1 MTDRLAG
8 KTIRWT
14 FSDGPMKNKTFEHL
28 FDEKGSVKFRSVGDD
43 GSETFTEV
51 KKYEVAAVNSEVYAA
66 SYLGPSG
73 YTLTV
78 VLDYATGKLVA
89 FASNEK
95 GVMLQH
101 ATFEVVKE
109 STKAAT

>member
-51 KKYEVAAVNSEVYAA
+51 KKYEVAAVKV
-66 SYLGPSG
+66 G
-73 YTLTV
+73 
-78 VLDYATGKLVA
+78 
-89 FASNEK
+89 
-95 GVMLQH
+95 GVCGIIPWSFGLH
-101 ATFEVVKE
+101 PDGC
-109 STKAAT
+109 SRLRNR